1 MKQKAGPVQLVQFVK
16 VVHFSHKIL
25 GNIKG
30 SIKFEIFS
38 KKLYNEKKRDNLPF
52 MKISIK

>member
-1 MKQKAGPVQLVQFVK
+1 MKQKAGPVQQNVFVK
-16 VVHFSHKIL
+16 VVHFSNKIL

-38 KKLYNEKKRDNLPF
+38 KKLYSEKKRNNLPF

>member
-1 MKQKAGPVQLVQFVK
+1 MKQKAGPVQQNVFVK
-16 VVHFSHKIL
+16 VVHFPNKIL

-52 MKISIK
+52 MKVSIK